1 MRRTWKIP
9 KLILTAML
17 LLFVTNVICQD
28 LQKPNTRHRAE
39 AGFGFTFI
47 PLAGELEDTDARG
60 LFIPAVRLDYFFCM
74 LPRWE
79 IGFMGN
85 YEIDHYMIVDEE
97 IEIDHAVVLSLVGMF
112 KITDHLGVFT
122 GGGAEI
128 SPQKT
133 QGVFRLGT
141 EYTIDLRKNFAL
153 VPKLFLDFRGNYLT
167 WSAALTVA
175 KKF

>member
-1 MRRTWKIP
+1 MQFASKIS
-9 KLILTAML
+9 KLIVMVVL
-17 LLFVTNVICQD
+17 LLSLTDVICQNSQVPD
-28 LQKPNTRHRAE
+28 TRHRAE
-39 AGFGFTFI
+39 VGFGFTFI
-47 PLAGELEDTDARG
+47 PLAGELQDTDARG
-60 LFIPAVRLDYFFCM
+60 LFIPSVRLDYFFHM

-97 IEIDHAVVLSLVGMF
+97 IEVDHATVIALVGMF

-122 GGGAEI
+122 GGGLEI
-128 SPQKT
+128 SPQKN

-141 EYTIDLRKNFAL
+141 EYSIDLKKNFAL

-167 WSAALTVA
+167 WSAALTIA

>member
-1 MRRTWKIP
+1 MRFSSRRP
-9 KLILTAML
+9 KLIVMAILLIAMTH
-17 LLFVTNVICQD
+17 VSGQD
-28 LQKPNTRHRAE
+28 QQPQSRHRAE
-39 AGFGFTFI
+39 IGFGFTFI
-47 PLAGELEDTDARG
+47 PLAGELQDTDARG
-60 LFIPAVRLDYFFCM
+60 LFIPTVRLDYFFHM

-85 YEIDHYMIVDEE
+85 YEIDHYMIVDEQ
-97 IEIDHAVVLSLVGMF
+97 IEVDHAVILTLVGMF

-141 EYTIDLRKNFAL
+141 EYTIDLKKNFAL
-153 VPKLFLDFRGNYLT
+153 VPKLFLDFRGSYLT
-167 WSAALTVA
+167 WSAALTIA

>member
-1 MRRTWKIP
+1 MQCTRYIS
-9 KLILTAML
+9 KLIVMAML
-17 LLFVTNVICQD
+17 LFSMADAMCQN
-28 LQKPNTRHRAE
+28 QQESYTRHRAE
-39 AGFGFTFI
+39 IGFGFTFI

-60 LFIPAVRLDYFFCM
+60 LFIPAVRLDYFFRM

-85 YEIDHYMIVDEE
+85 YEIDHYMIVDEQ
-97 IEIDHAVVLSLVGMF
+97 IEIDHAVVLALVGMF
-112 KITDHLGVFT
+112 KITDHWGVFT

-128 SPQKT
+128 LPQLT
-133 QGVFRLGT
+133 RGIFRLGT
-141 EYTIDLRKNFAL
+141 EYTIDLKKNFTL

-167 WSAALTVA
+167 WSAALTIA

>member
-1 MRRTWKIP
+1 MQCTGYIP
-9 KLILTAML
+9 KLIVMAML
-17 LLFVTNVICQD
+17 LFSMADAMCQN
-28 LQKPNTRHRAE
+28 QQESYTRHRAE
-39 AGFGFTFI
+39 IGFGFTFI

-60 LFIPAVRLDYFFCM
+60 LFIPAVRLDYFFRM

-85 YEIDHYMIVDEE
+85 YEIDHYMIVDEQ
-97 IEIDHAVVLSLVGMF
+97 IEIDHAVVLALVGMF
-112 KITDHLGVFT
+112 KITDHWGVFT

-128 SPQKT
+128 LPQLT
-133 QGVFRLGT
+133 RGIFRLGT
-141 EYTIDLRKNFAL
+141 EYTIDLKKNFAL

-167 WSAALTVA
+167 WSAALTIA

>member
-1 MRRTWKIP
+1 MRFTSRIP
-9 KLILTAML
+9 RLIVMAML
-17 LLFVTNVICQD
+17 LLAITHVTGQSNEQP
-28 LQKPNTRHRAE
+28 QSRHRAE
-39 AGFGFTFI
+39 IGFGFTFI

-60 LFIPAVRLDYFFCM
+60 LFIPTVRLDYFFRM

-85 YEIDHYMIVDEE
+85 YEIDHYMIVDEQ
-97 IEIDHAVVLSLVGMF
+97 IEIDHAVVLALVGMF
-112 KITDHLGVFT
+112 KITDHWGAFT

-128 SPQKT
+128 SPQLT
-133 QGVFRLGT
+133 RGVFRLGT
-141 EYTIDLRKNFAL
+141 EYTIDLKKNFAL
-153 VPKLFLDFRGNYLT
+153 VPKLFLDFRGSYLT

>member
-1 MRRTWKIP
+1 MQCTRYIP
-9 KLILTAML
+9 KLIVMAML
-17 LLFVTNVICQD
+17 LFSMADAMCQN
-28 LQKPNTRHRAE
+28 QQESYTRHRAE
-39 AGFGFTFI
+39 IGFGFTFI

-60 LFIPAVRLDYFFCM
+60 LFIPAVRLDYFYRM

-85 YEIDHYMIVDEE
+85 YEIDHYMIVDEQ
-97 IEIDHAVVLSLVGMF
+97 IEIDHAVVLALVGMF
-112 KITDHLGVFT
+112 KITDHWGVFT

-128 SPQKT
+128 LPQLT
-133 QGVFRLGT
+133 RGIFRLGT
-141 EYTIDLRKNFAL
+141 EYTIDLKKNFAL

-167 WSAALTVA
+167 WSAALTIA

>member
-1 MRRTWKIP
+1 
-9 KLILTAML
+9 
-17 LLFVTNVICQD
+17 
-28 LQKPNTRHRAE
+28 
-39 AGFGFTFI
+39 
-47 PLAGELEDTDARG
+47 
-60 LFIPAVRLDYFFCM
+60 M

-97 IEIDHAVVLSLVGMF
+97 IEIDHATVLALVGMF

-122 GGGAEI
+122 GGGLEI
-128 SPQKT
+128 SPQRN

-141 EYTIDLRKNFAL
+141 EYTIDLKKNFAL

-167 WSAALTVA
+167 WSAALTLA

>member
-1 MRRTWKIP
+1 MQCTRYIS
-9 KLILTAML
+9 KLIVMAML
-17 LLFVTNVICQD
+17 LFSMADAMCQN
-28 LQKPNTRHRAE
+28 QQESYTRHRAE
-39 AGFGFTFI
+39 IGFGFTFI

-60 LFIPAVRLDYFFCM
+60 LFIPAVRLDYFYRM

-85 YEIDHYMIVDEE
+85 YEIDHYMIVDEQ
-97 IEIDHAVVLSLVGMF
+97 IEIDHAVVLALVGMF
-112 KITDHLGVFT
+112 KITDHWGVFT

-128 SPQKT
+128 LPQLT
-133 QGVFRLGT
+133 RGIFRLGT
-141 EYTIDLRKNFAL
+141 EYTIDLKKNFAL

-167 WSAALTVA
+167 WSAALTIA